1 MRFVPDGP
9 DIPNDLIKEW
19 RDGDVLFL
27 AGAGVSV
34 PSNLPLFEGLVL
46 GVYDI
51 LGDELYSVLKSVR
64 KRRSRAAQQ
73 KILDGTRLAPESLVE
88 ASLFLDKQFDRLFS
102 ALEKLYD
109 TDARGKLKTRRVR
122 NAVEKILGTATH
134 NKTHEDL
141 LRLSFARSTRGD
153 RSSICR
159 IVTTNFDLLF
169 ESAWTHE
176 FKGHPLAFDAR
187 MAPRPGAHNF
197 CGVIHLHGALDGTD
211 MQQSNYV
218 LSSRDFA
225 RVYLRSGVIGNYI
238 YDLMRR
244 YRLVLVGY
252 SADDPPMRYL
262 MDAIGED
269 ATLFPD
275 MKTPY
280 AITDL
285 RKGADEELEKA
296 VWSAK
301 EISAQFFP
309 RRSGKDQFGPLW
321 ESVSK
326 WAEWARDETLW
337 VERELLALMSVRHR
351 DASPFQQAF
360 VQDLLSVLTVDEL
373 EEVIKGLAAKKI
385 DFAWVETVGA
395 AIEAATASVKVN

>member
-1 MRFVPDGP
+1 M
-9 DIPNDLIKEW
+9 
-19 RDGDVLFL
+19 
-27 AGAGVSV
+27 
-34 PSNLPLFEGLVL
+34 
-46 GVYDI
+46 
-51 LGDELYSVLKSVR
+51 
-64 KRRSRAAQQ
+64 
-73 KILDGTRLAPESLVE
+73 DGTRLAPESLVE

-102 ALEKLYD
+102 ALEKRYD

-337 VERELLALMSVRHR
+337 VERELL
-351 DASPFQQAF
+351 
-360 VQDLLSVLTVDEL
+360 
-373 EEVIKGLAAKKI
+373 
-385 DFAWVETVGA
+385 
-395 AIEAATASVKVN
+395 EARK